1 MALSQLNSILCP
13 DIAGYV
19 NQFMNLVMATQ
30 QEIEADPNHVMAE
43 RVLPAHRDVGRRWS
57 VDLMR
62 SVMWS

>member
-30 QEIEADPNHVMAE
+30 QEIEADPNHVMAGMRE
-43 RVLPAHRDVGRRWS
+43 DFQLTEMLVDVGVS
-57 VDLMR
+57 I
-62 SVMWS
+62 

>member
-30 QEIEADPNHVMAE
+30 QEIEADPNHVMAVMRE
-43 RVLPAHRDVGRRWS
+43 DFQLTEMLVDVGVS
-57 VDLMR
+57 I
-62 SVMWS
+62 